1 MMTVP
6 PGVPGF
12 AAYVLPNRLISA
24 AALADGASA
33 DAGAD
38 ADAAGSLAAGAEAAG
53 ADGAVV
59 EVVPPQ
65 AATNMAAPANRPNSF
80 RIKAPPSCAVS

>member
-6 PGVPGF
+6 PDAGAGF
-12 AAYVLPNRLISA
+12 AAYVLQNRLISE

-33 DAGAD
+33 EAGAD
-38 ADAAGSLAAGAEAAG
+38 AGSLAAGADGAA

-65 AATNMAAPANRPNSF
+65 AATKMAAPANRPNSF